1 MMMAQQGVN
10 QNKENTMVKS
20 LFAAL
25 VAVFAVTSVAEA
37 REIRI
42 VGSSTVY
49 PFTTIVGET
58 FSAQG
63 NTAPV
68 IESTGTGG
76 GMKLFCAGV
85 GDNHPDFTNA
95 SRAIKSKEADK
106 CAANGITPLEM
117 KVGYDGIVFANSK
130 EGATF
135 EVTPLDLYLA
145 LAKDIPQADG
155 TLKENTYTHWNQI
168 NPAFPNIKIEVL
180 GPPPSSGT
188 RDAWVELVMEKGCK
202 TFDWVKAMKKKDK
215 KAYKGI
221 CHGIREDGA
230 YIEAGENDNLIIQ
243 KLANNPNAFGI
254 FGYSFLDQNTDVIKG
269 TVING
274 IAPTFDSIADGSY
287 PASRALY
294 VYAKKEHM
302 GKIDGMIEFME
313 LYLSDDMAGADG
325 SLGDAGL
332 IPLPNKELD
341 KVKADVLN

>member
-1 MMMAQQGVN
+1 
-10 QNKENTMVKS
+10 MVKPIV
-20 LFAAL
+20 AAL
-25 VAVFAVTSVAEA
+25 LAVFAVTSVAEA

-58 FSAQG
+58 FAAEG

-76 GMKLFCAGV
+76 GMKLFCAGI
-85 GDNHPDFTNA
+85 GESHPDFTNA
-95 SRAIKSKEADK
+95 SRAIKSSEAEK

-130 EGATF
+130 EGASF
-135 EVTPLDLYLA
+135 EVTTLELYLA
-145 LAKDIPQADG
+145 LAKDVPQADG
-155 TLKENTYTHWNQI
+155 SLVANPYTHWNQI
-168 NPAFPNIKIEVL
+168 NPDFPAKKIEVL

-202 TFDWVKAMKKKDK
+202 TFDWVKAMKKQDK

-230 YIEAGENDNLIIQ
+230 FVEAGENDNLIIQ
-243 KLANNPNAFGI
+243 KLANNPNAYGI

-269 TVING
+269 TVIG
-274 IAPTFDSIADGSY
+274 GVAPTFDSIADGSY
-287 PASRALY
+287 PASRGLY

-302 GKIDGMIEFME
+302 GVIDGMTEFME
-313 LYLSDDMAGADG
+313 LYLSDDVAGADG

-332 IPLPNKELD
+332 IPLPQKELD
-341 KVKADVLN
+341 KVRANVLQ

>member
-1 MMMAQQGVN
+1 M
-10 QNKENTMVKS
+10 
-20 LFAAL
+20 LAAL

-58 FSAQG
+58 FAAEG

-85 GDNHPDFTNA
+85 GSAHPDFTNA
-95 SRAIKSKEADK
+95 SRAIKSSEVEK
-106 CAANGITPLEM
+106 CKANGITPLEM
-117 KVGYDGIVFANSK
+117 MVGYDGIVFANSNK
-130 EGATF
+130 SGVL
-135 EVTPLDLYLA
+135 EVTPLELYKA
-145 LAKDIPQADG
+145 LAKDVPQADG
-155 TLKENTYTHWNQI
+155 SLVANPYTHWNQI
-168 NPAFPNIKIEVL
+168 NPDFPAIKIEVL

-202 TFDWVKAMKKKDK
+202 TFDWVKDLKKADS

-230 YIEAGENDNLIIQ
+230 FVEAGENDNLIIQ

-254 FGYSFLDQNTDVIKG
+254 FGYSFLDQNTDVIQG
-269 TVING
+269 SP
-274 IAPTFDSIADGSY
+274 IAGVVPTFESIADGSY
-287 PASRALY
+287 PASRGLY

-302 GKIDGMIEFME
+302 GVIPGMTEFME
-313 LYLSDDMAGADG
+313 LYLSDDVAGQDG

-332 IPLPNKELD
+332 IPLPQKELD
-341 KVKADVLN
+341 KVRANVLQ

>member
-1 MMMAQQGVN
+1 
-10 QNKENTMVKS
+10 MVKS
-20 LFAAL
+20 IVAAL
-25 VAVFAVTSVAEA
+25 VAVFAITSVVEA

-58 FSAQG
+58 FAAEG

-85 GDNHPDFTNA
+85 GDSHPDFTNA
-95 SRAIKSKEADK
+95 SRAIKSSEAEK

-117 KVGYDGIVFANSK
+117 MVGYDGIVFANSK
-130 EGATF
+130 ASGVLEI
-135 EVTPLDLYLA
+135 TPRELFQA
-145 LAKDIPQADG
+145 LAKDVPQDNG
-155 TLKENTYTHWNQI
+155 NLVPNPFTTWNQI
-168 NPAFPNIKIEVL
+168 NPKFPNVKIEVL

-188 RDAWVELVMEKGCK
+188 RDAWSELVMEKGCK
-202 TFDWVKAMKKKDK
+202 TYDWVKAMKKKDK

-221 CHGIREDGA
+221 CHGVREDGA

-243 KLANNPNAFGI
+243 KLANNPNAFGV
-254 FGYSFLDQNTDVIKG
+254 FGYSFLDQNTDVIQG
-269 TVING
+269 SPISGVV
-274 IAPTFDSIADGSY
+274 PTFDSIADGSY
-287 PASRALY
+287 PASRGLY

-302 GKIDGMIEFME
+302 GVVPGMTEFME
-313 LYLSDDMAGADG
+313 LYLSDDVAGADG

-332 IPLPNKELD
+332 IPLPQKELD
-341 KVKADVLN
+341 TVRTNVLN

>member
-1 MMMAQQGVN
+1 MAQPGRPD
-10 QNKENTMVKS
+10 KRRYIMYKS
-20 LFAAL
+20 IVAAL
-25 VAVFAVTSVAEA
+25 LAVFAVTSVAEA

-58 FSAQG
+58 FAAKG

-85 GDNHPDFTNA
+85 GESHPDFTNA
-95 SRAIKSKEADK
+95 SRAIKSSEVEK
-106 CAANGITPLEM
+106 CKANGITPLEM

-130 EGATF
+130 EGASF
-135 EVTPLDLYLA
+135 EVTPLELYLA
-145 LAKDIPQADG
+145 LAKDVPQADG
-155 TLKENTYTHWNQI
+155 TLKENTYTNWNEI
-168 NPAFPNIKIEVL
+168 NPNFPNQKIEVL

-202 TFDWVKAMKKKDK
+202 TFDWVKEMKKQDK
-215 KAYKGI
+215 KKYKGI

-230 YIEAGENDNLIIQ
+230 FVEAGENDNLIIQ

-269 TVING
+269 TVIG
-274 IAPTFDSIADGSY
+274 GVAPTFESIADGSY
-287 PASRALY
+287 PASRGLY

-302 GKIDGMIEFME
+302 NKIEGMREFME
-313 LYLSDDMAGADG
+313 LYLSDDVAGADG

-332 IPLPNKELD
+332 IPLPQNELD
-341 KVKADVLN
+341 TVRANVLN

>member
-1 MMMAQQGVN
+1 
-10 QNKENTMVKS
+10 MVKQS
-20 LFAAL
+20 IAAL
-25 VAVFAVTSVAEA
+25 VAVFAMMSVAEA

-49 PFTTIVGET
+49 PFTTIVGES
-58 FSAQG
+58 FAAEG

-85 GDNHPDFTNA
+85 GESHPDFTNA
-95 SRAIKSKEADK
+95 SRAIKSSEVEK
-106 CAANGITPLEM
+106 CKANGITPLEM

-130 EGATF
+130 EGASF
-135 EVTPLDLYLA
+135 EVTPLELYLA
-145 LAKDIPQADG
+145 LAKDVPQADG
-155 TLKENTYTHWNQI
+155 TLKENTYTNWNEI
-168 NPAFPNIKIEVL
+168 NPNFPNQKIEVL

-202 TFDWVKAMKKKDK
+202 TFDWVKAMKKQDK
-215 KAYKGI
+215 KKYKGI

-230 YIEAGENDNLIIQ
+230 FVEAGENDNLIIQ
-243 KLANNPNAFGI
+243 KLANNPDAFGI

-269 TVING
+269 TVIG
-274 IAPTFDSIADGSY
+274 GVAPTFESIADGSY
-287 PASRALY
+287 PASRGLY

-302 GKIDGMIEFME
+302 GVIPGMTEFME

-332 IPLPNKELD
+332 IPLPQKELD
-341 KVKADVLN
+341 KVRESVLN

>member
-1 MMMAQQGVN
+1 
-10 QNKENTMVKS
+10 MVKS
-20 LFAAL
+20 ILAAL
-25 VAVFAVTSVAEA
+25 VAVFAITSVVEA

-58 FSAQG
+58 FAAEG

-85 GDNHPDFTNA
+85 GKDHPDFTNA
-95 SRAIKSKEADK
+95 SRAIKSSEVEK
-106 CAANGITPLEM
+106 CSANGITPLEM
-117 KVGYDGIVFANSK
+117 MVGYDGIVFANSK
-130 EGATF
+130 KSGVL
-135 EVTPLDLYLA
+135 EVTPRELFQA
-145 LAKDIPQADG
+145 LAKDVPQ
-155 TLKENTYTHWNQI
+155 ENGNLVPNTFTHWNQI
-168 NPAFPNIKIEVL
+168 NPDFPATKIEVL

-202 TFDWVKAMKKKDK
+202 TYDWVKAMKKKDK

-230 YIEAGENDNLIIQ
+230 FVEAGENDNLIIQ

-254 FGYSFLDQNTDVIKG
+254 FGYSFLDQNTDVIQG
-269 TVING
+269 SPISGVV
-274 IAPTFDSIADGSY
+274 PTFESIADGSY
-287 PASRALY
+287 PASRGLY
-294 VYAKKEHM
+294 VYAKKEHI
-302 GKIDGMIEFME
+302 GVTEGMKEFME
-313 LYLSDDMAGADG
+313 LYLSDDVAGQDG

-332 IPLPNKELD
+332 IPLPQKELD
-341 KVKADVLN
+341 KVRADVLQ

>member
-1 MMMAQQGVN
+1 MY
-10 QNKENTMVKS
+10 KS
-20 LFAAL
+20 IVAAL

-58 FSAQG
+58 FAAEG

-85 GDNHPDFTNA
+85 GESHPDFTNA
-95 SRAIKSKEADK
+95 SRAIKSSEVKK
-106 CAANGITPLEM
+106 CKANGITPLEM

-130 EGATF
+130 EGVSF
-135 EVTPLDLYLA
+135 EITPLELYLA

-155 TLKENTYTHWNQI
+155 TLKENTYTNWNEI
-168 NPAFPNIKIEVL
+168 NPNFPNQKIEVL

-202 TFDWVKAMKKKDK
+202 TFDWVKAMKKQDK
-215 KAYKGI
+215 KKYKGI

-230 YIEAGENDNLIIQ
+230 FVEAGENDNLIIQ
-243 KLANNPNAFGI
+243 KLANNPDAFGI

-269 TVING
+269 TVIG
-274 IAPTFDSIADGSY
+274 GVAPTFESIADGSY
-287 PASRALY
+287 PASRGLY

-302 GKIDGMIEFME
+302 GKIEGMIEFME

-332 IPLPNKELD
+332 IPLPQKELD
-341 KVKADVLN
+341 EVRQNVLN

>member
-1 MMMAQQGVN
+1 MAQPGRPD
-10 QNKENTMVKS
+10 KRRYIMYKS
-20 LFAAL
+20 IVAAL
-25 VAVFAVTSVAEA
+25 LAVFAVTSVVEA

-58 FSAQG
+58 FAAEG

-85 GDNHPDFTNA
+85 GESHPDFTNA
-95 SRAIKSKEADK
+95 SRAIKSSEVEK
-106 CAANGITPLEM
+106 CKANGITPLEM

-130 EGATF
+130 EGASF
-135 EVTPLDLYLA
+135 EVTPLELYLA
-145 LAKDIPQADG
+145 LAKDVPQADG
-155 TLKENTYTHWNQI
+155 TLKENTYTNWNEI
-168 NPAFPNIKIEVL
+168 NPNFPNQKIEVL

-202 TFDWVKAMKKKDK
+202 TFDWVKAMKKQDK
-215 KAYKGI
+215 KKYKGI

-230 YIEAGENDNLIIQ
+230 FVEAGENDNLIIQ

-269 TVING
+269 TVIG
-274 IAPTFDSIADGSY
+274 GVAPTFESIADGSY

-302 GKIDGMIEFME
+302 GKIEGMTEFME
-313 LYLSDDMAGADG
+313 LYLSDDLAGADG

-332 IPLPNKELD
+332 IPLPEKELD
-341 KVKADVLN
+341 EVRANVLN

>member
-1 MMMAQQGVN
+1 MAQPGRPD
-10 QNKENTMVKS
+10 KRRYIMYKS
-20 LFAAL
+20 IVAAL
-25 VAVFAVTSVAEA
+25 LAVFAVTSVAEA

-58 FSAQG
+58 FAAEG

-85 GDNHPDFTNA
+85 GESHPDFTNA
-95 SRAIKSKEADK
+95 SRAIKSSEVEK
-106 CAANGITPLEM
+106 CKANGITPLEM

-130 EGATF
+130 EGASF
-135 EVTPLDLYLA
+135 EVTPLELYLA
-145 LAKDIPQADG
+145 LAKDVPQADG
-155 TLKENTYTHWNQI
+155 THKENTYTNWNEI
-168 NPAFPNIKIEVL
+168 NPNFPNQKIEVL

-202 TFDWVKAMKKKDK
+202 TFDWVKAMKKQDK
-215 KAYKGI
+215 KKYKGI

-230 YIEAGENDNLIIQ
+230 FVEAGENDNLIIQ

-269 TVING
+269 TVIG
-274 IAPTFDSIADGSY
+274 GVAPTFESIADGSY
-287 PASRALY
+287 PASRGLY

-302 GKIDGMIEFME
+302 NKIEGMKEFME
-313 LYLSDDMAGADG
+313 LYLSDDVAGADG

-332 IPLPNKELD
+332 IPLPQNELD
-341 KVKADVLN
+341 TVRANVLN

>member
-1 MMMAQQGVN
+1 
-10 QNKENTMVKS
+10 MVKQS
-20 LFAAL
+20 IAAL
-25 VAVFAVTSVAEA
+25 VAVFAMMSVAEA

-49 PFTTIVGET
+49 PFTTIVGES
-58 FSAQG
+58 FAAEG

-85 GDNHPDFTNA
+85 GESHPDFTNA
-95 SRAIKSKEADK
+95 SRAIKSSEVEK
-106 CAANGITPLEM
+106 CKANGITPLEM

-130 EGATF
+130 EGASF
-135 EVTPLDLYLA
+135 EVTPLELYLA
-145 LAKDIPQADG
+145 LAKDVPQADG
-155 TLKENTYTHWNQI
+155 TLKENTYTNWNEI
-168 NPAFPNIKIEVL
+168 NPNFPNQKIEVL

-202 TFDWVKAMKKKDK
+202 TFDWVKAMKKQDK
-215 KAYKGI
+215 KKYKGI
-221 CHGIREDGA
+221 CHGIHEDGA
-230 YIEAGENDNLIIQ
+230 FVEAGENDNLIIQ
-243 KLANNPNAFGI
+243 KLANNPDAFGI

-269 TVING
+269 TVIG
-274 IAPTFDSIADGSY
+274 GVAPTFESIADGSY
-287 PASRALY
+287 PASRGLY

-302 GKIDGMIEFME
+302 GVIPGMTEFME

-332 IPLPNKELD
+332 IPLPQKELD
-341 KVKADVLN
+341 KVRESVLN

>member
-1 MMMAQQGVN
+1 
-10 QNKENTMVKS
+10 MVKS
-20 LFAAL
+20 ILAAL
-25 VAVFAVTSVAEA
+25 VAVFAVATVAEA

-58 FSAQG
+58 FAAEG

-76 GMKLFCAGV
+76 GMKLFCAGT
-85 GDNHPDFTNA
+85 GKSHPDFTNA
-95 SRAIKSKEADK
+95 SRAIKSSEVEK
-106 CAANGITPLEM
+106 CKANGITPLEM

-135 EVTPLDLYLA
+135 AVTPLELYLA
-145 LAKDIPQADG
+145 LAKDVPQADG
-155 TLKENTYTHWNQI
+155 TLKENTYSTWNEI
-168 NPAFPNIKIEVL
+168 NPAFPNQKIEVL

-230 YIEAGENDNLIIQ
+230 YVEAGENDNLIIQ
-243 KLANNPNAFGI
+243 KLVNNPDAFGI
-254 FGYSFLDQNTDVIKG
+254 FGYSFLDQNADQIKG
-269 TVING
+269 AEIGGVV
-274 IAPTFDSIADGSY
+274 PTFDSIADGSY

-302 GKIDGMIEFME
+302 GVIDGMIEFME
-313 LYLSDDMAGADG
+313 LYLSDDVAGQDG

-332 IPLPNKELD
+332 IPLPQKELD
-341 KVKADVLN
+341 EVRTSVLN

>member
-1 MMMAQQGVN
+1 M
-10 QNKENTMVKS
+10 
-20 LFAAL
+20 LAAL

-58 FSAQG
+58 FAAEG

-85 GDNHPDFTNA
+85 GDSHPDFTNA
-95 SRAIKSKEADK
+95 SRAIKSSEAEK

-117 KVGYDGIVFANSK
+117 MVGYDGIVFANSK
-130 EGATF
+130 ASGVLEI
-135 EVTPLDLYLA
+135 TPRELFQA
-145 LAKDIPQADG
+145 LAKDVPQ
-155 TLKENTYTHWNQI
+155 ENGNLVPNPFTTWNQI
-168 NPAFPNIKIEVL
+168 NPKFPNVKIEVL

-188 RDAWVELVMEKGCK
+188 RDAWSELVMEKGCK
-202 TFDWVKAMKKKDK
+202 TYDWVKAMKKKDK

-221 CHGIREDGA
+221 CHGVREDGA

-243 KLANNPNAFGI
+243 KLANNPNAFGV
-254 FGYSFLDQNTDVIKG
+254 FGYSFLDQNTDVIQG
-269 TVING
+269 SPISGVV
-274 IAPTFDSIADGSY
+274 PTFDSIADGSY
-287 PASRALY
+287 PASRGLY

-302 GKIDGMIEFME
+302 GVVPGMTEFME
-313 LYLSDDMAGADG
+313 LYLSDDVAGADG

-332 IPLPNKELD
+332 IPLPQKELD
-341 KVKADVLN
+341 TVRTNVLN

>member
-1 MMMAQQGVN
+1 MY
-10 QNKENTMVKS
+10 KS
-20 LFAAL
+20 IVAAL
-25 VAVFAVTSVAEA
+25 LAVFAVTSVAEA

-58 FSAQG
+58 FAAKG

-85 GDNHPDFTNA
+85 GESHPDFTNA
-95 SRAIKSKEADK
+95 SRAIKSSEVEK
-106 CAANGITPLEM
+106 CKANGITPLEM

-130 EGATF
+130 EGASF
-135 EVTPLDLYLA
+135 EVTPLELYLA
-145 LAKDIPQADG
+145 LAKDVPQADG
-155 TLKENTYTHWNQI
+155 TLKENTYTNWNEI
-168 NPAFPNIKIEVL
+168 NPNFPNQKIEVL

-202 TFDWVKAMKKKDK
+202 TFDWVKEMKKQDK
-215 KAYKGI
+215 KKYKGI

-230 YIEAGENDNLIIQ
+230 FVEAGENDNLIIQ

-269 TVING
+269 TVIG
-274 IAPTFDSIADGSY
+274 GVAPTFESIADGSY
-287 PASRALY
+287 PASRGLY

-302 GKIDGMIEFME
+302 NKIEGMREFME
-313 LYLSDDMAGADG
+313 LYLSDDVAGADG

-332 IPLPNKELD
+332 IPLPQNELD
-341 KVKADVLN
+341 TVRANVLQ

>member
-1 MMMAQQGVN
+1 MAQPGRPD
-10 QNKENTMVKS
+10 KRRYIMYKS
-20 LFAAL
+20 IVAAL
-25 VAVFAVTSVAEA
+25 LAVFAVTSVAEA

-58 FSAQG
+58 FAAKG

-85 GDNHPDFTNA
+85 GESHPDFTNA
-95 SRAIKSKEADK
+95 SRAIKSSEVEK
-106 CAANGITPLEM
+106 CKANGITPLEM

-130 EGATF
+130 EGASF
-135 EVTPLDLYLA
+135 EVTPLELYLA
-145 LAKDIPQADG
+145 LAKDVPQADG
-155 TLKENTYTHWNQI
+155 TLKENTYTNWNEI
-168 NPAFPNIKIEVL
+168 NPNFPNQKIEVL

-202 TFDWVKAMKKKDK
+202 TFDWVKAMKKQDK
-215 KAYKGI
+215 KKYKGI

-230 YIEAGENDNLIIQ
+230 FVEAGENDNLIIQ

-269 TVING
+269 TVIG
-274 IAPTFDSIADGSY
+274 GVAPTFESIADGSY
-287 PASRALY
+287 PASRGLY

-302 GKIDGMIEFME
+302 NKIEGMREFME
-313 LYLSDDMAGADG
+313 LYLSDDVAGADG

-332 IPLPNKELD
+332 IPLPQNELD
-341 KVKADVLN
+341 TVRANVLN

>member
-1 MMMAQQGVN
+1 
-10 QNKENTMVKS
+10 MVKS
-20 LFAAL
+20 ILAAL
-25 VAVFAVTSVAEA
+25 LTVFAVTSVAEA

-58 FSAQG
+58 FAAEG

-76 GMKLFCAGV
+76 GMKLFCAGI
-85 GDNHPDFTNA
+85 GESHPDFTNA
-95 SRAIKSKEADK
+95 SRAIKSSEAEK

-130 EGATF
+130 EGASF
-135 EVTPLDLYLA
+135 EVTTLELYLA
-145 LAKDIPQADG
+145 LAKDVPQADG
-155 TLKENTYTHWNQI
+155 SLVANPYTHWNQI
-168 NPAFPNIKIEVL
+168 NPDFPAKKIEVL

-202 TFDWVKAMKKKDK
+202 TFDWVKAMKKQDK

-230 YIEAGENDNLIIQ
+230 FVEAGENDNLIIQ
-243 KLANNPNAFGI
+243 KLANNPNAYGI

-269 TVING
+269 TVIG
-274 IAPTFDSIADGSY
+274 GVAPTFDSIADGSY
-287 PASRALY
+287 PASRGLY

-302 GKIDGMIEFME
+302 GVIDGMTEFME
-313 LYLSDDMAGADG
+313 LYLSDDVAGADG

-332 IPLPNKELD
+332 IPLPQEELD
-341 KVKADVLN
+341 KVRANVLQ

>member
-1 MMMAQQGVN
+1 MY
-10 QNKENTMVKS
+10 KS
-20 LFAAL
+20 IVAAL

-49 PFTTIVGET
+49 PFTTIVGES
-58 FSAQG
+58 FAAEG

-85 GDNHPDFTNA
+85 GESHPDFTNA
-95 SRAIKSKEADK
+95 SRAIKSSEVEK
-106 CAANGITPLEM
+106 CKANGITPLEM

-130 EGATF
+130 EGASF
-135 EVTPLDLYLA
+135 EVTPLELYLA
-145 LAKDIPQADG
+145 LAKDVPQADG
-155 TLKENTYTHWNQI
+155 TLKENTYTNWNEI
-168 NPAFPNIKIEVL
+168 NPNFPNQKIEVL

-202 TFDWVKAMKKKDK
+202 TFDWVKEMKKQDK
-215 KAYKGI
+215 KKYKGI

-230 YIEAGENDNLIIQ
+230 FVEAGENDNLIIQ

-269 TVING
+269 TVIG
-274 IAPTFDSIADGSY
+274 GVAPTFESIADGSY
-287 PASRALY
+287 PASRGLY

-302 GKIDGMIEFME
+302 NKIEGMREFME
-313 LYLSDDMAGADG
+313 LYLSDDVAGADG

-332 IPLPNKELD
+332 IPLPQNELD
-341 KVKADVLN
+341 TVRANVLN

>member
-1 MMMAQQGVN
+1 MY
-10 QNKENTMVKS
+10 KS
-20 LFAAL
+20 IVAAL
-25 VAVFAVTSVAEA
+25 VAVFAVASVAEA

-49 PFTTIVGET
+49 PFTTIVGES
-58 FSAQG
+58 FAAEG

-85 GDNHPDFTNA
+85 GESHPDFTNA
-95 SRAIKSKEADK
+95 SRAIKSSEVEK
-106 CAANGITPLEM
+106 CKANGITPLEM

-130 EGATF
+130 EGASF
-135 EVTPLDLYLA
+135 EVTPLELYLA

-155 TLKENTYTHWNQI
+155 TLKENTYTNWNEI
-168 NPAFPNIKIEVL
+168 NPNFPNQKIEVL

-215 KAYKGI
+215 KKYKGI

-230 YIEAGENDNLIIQ
+230 FVEAGENDNLIIQ
-243 KLANNPNAFGI
+243 KLANNPDAFGI

-269 TVING
+269 TVIG
-274 IAPTFDSIADGSY
+274 GVAPTFESIADGSY
-287 PASRALY
+287 PASRGLY

-302 GKIDGMIEFME
+302 GKIKGMTKFME

-332 IPLPNKELD
+332 IPLPQKELD
-341 KVKADVLN
+341 EVRQNVLN

>member
-1 MMMAQQGVN
+1 
-10 QNKENTMVKS
+10 MVKS
-20 LFAAL
+20 FVAAL
-25 VAVFAVTSVAEA
+25 LTVFAVTSVAEA

-58 FSAQG
+58 FAAEG

-85 GDNHPDFTNA
+85 GESHPDFTNA
-95 SRAIKSKEADK
+95 SRAIKASEKEK
-106 CAANGITPLEM
+106 CAAKGITPLEM
-117 KVGYDGIVFANSK
+117 MVGYDGIVFANSK
-130 EGATF
+130 KSGVL
-135 EVTPLDLYLA
+135 EVTPRELFQA
-145 LAKDIPQADG
+145 LAKDVPQ
-155 TLKENTYTHWNQI
+155 ENGSLVPNTFTHWNQI
-168 NPAFPNIKIEVL
+168 NSSFPAVKIEVL

-313 LYLSDDMAGADG
+313 LYLSDEMAGADG

>member
-1 MMMAQQGVN
+1 MMAQQGITI
-10 QNKENTMVKS
+10 KEKKMVKS
-20 LFAAL
+20 WLAAL
-25 VAVFAVTSVAEA
+25 VAVFAVASVAEA

-58 FSAQG
+58 FAAEG

-76 GMKLFCAGV
+76 GMKLFCAGI
-85 GDNHPDFTNA
+85 GESHPDFTNA
-95 SRAIKSKEADK
+95 SRAIKSSEAEK

-130 EGATF
+130 EGASF
-135 EVTPLDLYLA
+135 EVTTLELYLA
-145 LAKDIPQADG
+145 LAKDVPQADG
-155 TLKENTYTHWNQI
+155 SLVANPYTHWNQI
-168 NPAFPNIKIEVL
+168 NPDFPAKKIEVL

-202 TFDWVKAMKKKDK
+202 TFDWVKAMKKQDK

-230 YIEAGENDNLIIQ
+230 FVEAGENDNLIIQ
-243 KLANNPNAFGI
+243 KLANNPNAYGI

-269 TVING
+269 TVIG
-274 IAPTFDSIADGSY
+274 GVAPTFDSIADGSY
-287 PASRALY
+287 PASRGLY

-302 GKIDGMIEFME
+302 GVIDGMTEFME
-313 LYLSDDMAGADG
+313 LYLSDDVAGADG

-332 IPLPNKELD
+332 IPLPQEELD
-341 KVKADVLN
+341 KVRSNVLQ